1 MKFDLKLTTAISAAL
16 MAAACSNNEGDWTAQ
31 RDTAVCTDK
40 AGNRVADSNCQ
51 QQRAHSGSS
60 GAVAGAFA
68 WYYLS
73 RNSRVPYMGERAIG
87 GSFAGVPGR
96 AYAHAP
102 ASTAVTRSAAIS
114 RGGFGSSARSF
125 GGFGE

>member
-16 MAAACSNNEGDWTAQ
+16 IAGACSNDQGDWTAQ

-40 AGNRVADSNCQ
+40 AGQRVADANC
-51 QQRAHSGSS
+51 QRAHSGSS
-60 GAVAGAFA
+60 GVMAGAFA

-73 RNSRVPYMGERAIG
+73 RNSRVPYYGERATG
-87 GSFAGVPGR
+87 GSFAR
-96 AYAHAP
+96 AAGSTYYHAP
-102 ASTAVTRSAAIS
+102 AGTAMTRSAAIS